1 MGPHTM
7 FEETT
12 VATSLPPYARTN
24 SIAARPGRIS
34 EPEIMAAIVSK
45 ICCFAF
51 STTSS
56 GSARSLAS
64 LMYLLSL
71 SITGLTPCAASSSLA
86 AALAAATPGGR
97 AVDANARP
105 ASSSR
110 ERRVRTAPPL
120 PASLSLPS
128 PCTMCVLLLRALRA
142 GLNLL
147 KVVRAEWTQP
157 RNPSYVINRIKCLK
171 TVLILF
177 NLRRHVLFDS
187 NGDHLVFRQRLHNAK
202 HFALR
207 LKPYTGNLWQ
217 LDVAVFD
224 RYPVGKST
232 ERLKN
237 SRIGFVAPQPQTGRD
252 VQRHLMPSVRNAANR
267 RPSIFLQHAQ
277 DSKVFD

>member
-1 MGPHTM
+1 
-7 FEETT
+7 
-12 VATSLPPYARTN
+12 
-24 SIAARPGRIS
+24 
-34 EPEIMAAIVSK
+34 
-45 ICCFAF
+45 
-51 STTSS
+51 
-56 GSARSLAS
+56 
-64 LMYLLSL
+64 MYLLSL

-86 AALAAATPGGR
+86 ASLAATTPGGKG
-97 AVDANARP
+97 VDANARP
-105 ASSSR
+105 AGSR
-110 ERRVRTAPPL
+110 RLRRGRSVPPL
-120 PASLSLPS
+120 PGSLSLRS
-128 PCTMCVLLLRALRA
+128 PCRMCVHLLQALRA
-142 GLNLL
+142 SLNLL
-147 KVVRAEWTQP
+147 KVVRAVWTQP

-177 NLRRHVLFDS
+177 NLRRHVLFDL
-187 NGDHLVFRQRLHNAK
+187 NGDHLVIRQCLHNAE

-207 LKPYTGNLWQ
+207 LEPDTGNLRQ

-237 SRIGFVAPQPQTGRD
+237 SRIGFVAPQPQAGRD